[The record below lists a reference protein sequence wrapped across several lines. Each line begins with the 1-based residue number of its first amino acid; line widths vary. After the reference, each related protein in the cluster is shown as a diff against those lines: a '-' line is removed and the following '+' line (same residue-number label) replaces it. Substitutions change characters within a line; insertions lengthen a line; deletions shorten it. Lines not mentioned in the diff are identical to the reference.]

1 MSCSCTRSPLKS
13 RSNFAG
19 LPQVLARLEL
29 AGADVILGN
38 HVHAVQG
45 VEWYRGKAI
54 LYSPGTF
61 VGRQLPPES
70 EGGEITDLVR
80 SLLADMSPDGFLT
93 VVEPDGS
100 GAYDLRM
107 IPTSLDSNG
116 LPAIAAGAVL
126 DRVAQRVIE
135 WSAKLGTSVELVDG
149 ELRSARP
156 ANSEAS

>member
-1 MSCSCTRSPLKS
+1 MID
-13 RSNFAG
+13 
-19 LPQVLARLEL
+19 
-29 AGADVILGN
+29 AGADVIMGN

-93 VVEPDGS
+93 IIDLDQS
-100 GAYDLRM
+100 GGYDLRM

-116 LPAIAAGAVL
+116 LPVVAAGDVL
-126 DRVAQRVIE
+126 DRVAQRVVE
-135 WSAKLGTSVELVDG
+135 WSAKLEARVELVNG
-149 ELRSARP
+149 ELRSTRPSDSARM
-156 ANSEAS
+156 